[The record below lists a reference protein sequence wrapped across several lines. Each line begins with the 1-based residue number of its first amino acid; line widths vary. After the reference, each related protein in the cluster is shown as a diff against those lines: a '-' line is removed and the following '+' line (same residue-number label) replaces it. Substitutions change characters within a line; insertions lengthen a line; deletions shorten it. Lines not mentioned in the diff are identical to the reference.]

1 MKITVSRF
9 KDFKKNLNILNKIQ
23 SKNDKKG
30 ISECANKKK
39 KEEEGRKETESVD
52 QYVDDVC
59 DNNKTKRKNTKCD
72 GKISSKKRKKDTKKQ
87 FNKKCIKVITQ
98 NEKSNNSNKKQK
110 KINNTKKGSQNTTNL
125 RNMVPNKKK
134 NKQKIVPSTN
144 YEENIDEDECIHD
157 HTDYEMSYNEESNVQ
172 YWKDG
177 ASMSGIN
184 CRSCNGSFYDNLKCK
199 PTTKT
204 PAMTCKGREKYGCT
218 YCLCYS
224 CFSTKLIIQTM

>member
-1 MKITVSRF
+1 M
-9 KDFKKNLNILNKIQ
+9 
-23 SKNDKKG
+23 
-30 ISECANKKK
+30 
-39 KEEEGRKETESVD
+39 
-52 QYVDDVC
+52 DDVC

-144 YEENIDEDECIHD
+144 YEENIDEDKCIHD

-224 CFSTKLIIQTM
+224 CFSTKLINSDNVKKQKRTRKRNVSK